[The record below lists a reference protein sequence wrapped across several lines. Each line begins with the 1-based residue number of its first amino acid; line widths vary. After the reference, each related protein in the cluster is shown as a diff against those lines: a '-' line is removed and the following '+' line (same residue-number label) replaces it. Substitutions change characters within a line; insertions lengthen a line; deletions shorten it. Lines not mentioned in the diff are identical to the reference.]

1 MRKLEDFKIYVDGRS
16 EEIQNKLFELSEK
29 FVWESD
35 TKRIAQYTQKP
46 FLYIDAKGLITMGDE
61 MNIFTEHPYT
71 EIKADEILSMKIERK
86 FKPFEK
92 VLVRDDNSMI
102 WRARFYDHCNNNGN
116 RYKHIVTSGQTHKHC
131 IPFKGNEHLH
141 NTTNNPE

>member
-1 MRKLEDFKIYVDGRS
+1 MLELKDLKHVK
-16 EEIQNKLFELSEK
+16 N
-29 FVWESD
+29 
-35 TKRIAQYTQKP
+35 
-46 FLYIDAKGLITMGDE
+46 
-61 MNIFTEHPYT
+61 
-71 EIKADEILSMKIERK
+71 KIERK

-116 RYKHIVTSGQTHKHC
+116 RYKHIVTSGQTYKQC

-141 NTTNNPE
+141 NKQS